1 MRENFKIGFFDSGVG
16 GISVMSYAREE
27 IKNADYIY
35 YADTDH
41 VPYGK
46 KNPEEVVRYSEA
58 AVGCLVEHGA
68 DIVVVACNTATS
80 MAIDTLRKTF
90 SVPIIGMEPAVK
102 PASVKHHGEK
112 ILVCATPLTIAG
124 EKLHHLIDENYAGC
138 AYPTLAALPELVTL
152 AENAVFDMPT
162 VTSYLKTVIDESE
175 NYAAVVL
182 GCTHF
187 AYFRDSFRALL
198 GDIDMIDGTEGT
210 VNRLKYMMEKEGISP
225 DSNGEKGEVEYF
237 ISGRGVT
244 DPKTLEYYSLLE
256 KRAQYK

>member
-1 MRENFKIGFFDSGVG
+1 
-16 GISVMSYAREE
+16 MSYAREE

-58 AVGCLVEHGA
+58 AVGCLVEQGA

-80 MAIDTLRKTF
+80 MAIETLRKTF

-138 AYPTLAALPELVTL
+138 AYPTLAALPEL
-152 AENAVFDMPT
+152 
-162 VTSYLKTVIDESE
+162 SRKTPCSIS
-175 NYAAVVL
+175 
-182 GCTHF
+182 
-187 AYFRDSFRALL
+187 RQS
-198 GDIDMIDGTEGT
+198 
-210 VNRLKYMMEKEGISP
+210 RLI
-225 DSNGEKGEVEYF
+225 
-237 ISGRGVT
+237 
-244 DPKTLEYYSLLE
+244 
-256 KRAQYK
+256 

>member
-1 MRENFKIGFFDSGVG
+1 M
-16 GISVMSYAREE
+16 
-27 IKNADYIY
+27 
-35 YADTDH
+35 
-41 VPYGK
+41 
-46 KNPEEVVRYSEA
+46 RYSEA

-80 MAIDTLRKTF
+80 MAIETLRKTF

-152 AENAVFDMPT
+152 AENAVFDIPT
-162 VTSYLKTVIDESE
+162 VTAYLKTVIDKSE

-225 DSNGEKGEVEYF
+225 DSDGEKGEVEYF
-237 ISGRGVT
+237 ISGREVT

>member
-80 MAIDTLRKTF
+80 MEIETLRKTF

-162 VTSYLKTVIDESE
+162 VTSYLKTVIDTSE
-175 NYAAVVL
+175 KYAAVVL

-210 VNRLKYMMEKEGISP
+210 VNSLKYMMEKEGISP
-225 DSNGEKGEVEYF
+225 DSNGEKEKVEYF
-237 ISGRGVT
+237 ISGR
-244 DPKTLEYYSLLE
+244 
-256 KRAQYK
+256 